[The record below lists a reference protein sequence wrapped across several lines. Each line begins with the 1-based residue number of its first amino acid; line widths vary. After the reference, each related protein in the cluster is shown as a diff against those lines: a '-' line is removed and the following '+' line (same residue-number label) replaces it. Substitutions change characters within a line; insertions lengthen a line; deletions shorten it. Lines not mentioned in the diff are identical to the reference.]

1 MSESVEEEFEK
12 MWQGYDEVTIDEYI
26 PPIYTAA
33 RNFYLAGRADE
44 RKRIQ
49 AIIYDQTEKYNRD
62 TMANLADLIERQ
74 EGI

>member
-1 MSESVEEEFEK
+1 MSWYCENNPDHNDCFNECLICDIERL
-12 MWQGYDEVTIDEYI
+12 QQEVK
-26 PPIYTAA
+26 AA
-33 RNFYLAGRADE
+33 YLVGRADE